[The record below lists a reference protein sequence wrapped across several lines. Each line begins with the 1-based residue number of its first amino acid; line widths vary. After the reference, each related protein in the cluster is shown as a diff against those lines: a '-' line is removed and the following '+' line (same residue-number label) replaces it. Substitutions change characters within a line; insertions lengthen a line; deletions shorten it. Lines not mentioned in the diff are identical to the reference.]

1 MPPVENE
8 ESASSGTATPEDN
21 GAASPA
27 PGDDAPN
34 AAGEDDSGAQ
44 ARPAGGGARGGGNRR
59 HNLFVFPADRPAAG
73 SPVDP
78 EATYAVVAWDLDTT
92 GRRLLDEICQIG
104 AFTKEGGPAKEEPPK
119 TKVEKE
125 EEESKKEEESSA
137 EDKSTEESKEAEE
150 AAAAAAEAAEEERR
164 KRDRDTGGRSFSQ
177 YVMPHKNP
185 NPGARRSFGI
195 RVVNIGRYRMLK
207 DMDTGKILKTKSE
220 VSALS
225 GFIAWLRQVRE
236 DAGKSK
242 VILACHEPNRKVLV
256 PLLLESLYK
265 YNLMEE
271 FKSVVAGFANGVHVV
286 GTFGDKEK
294 VMSNTIFVRF
304 AKVLSIPNSNL
315 QITSLSLRS
324 LCKTV
329 LSDTNPETNSASDR
343 CRVLVD
349 ILAALGGK
357 PEKKDGDDA
366 PKNEFLNCAGISGCA
381 VTVEAEEEDLGKLKG
396 MLGTQATLRPLFE
409 SQLRQ
414 KRSVRERAMA
424 LRKKVAESGVDYSQ
438 LNAIYAE
445 HLKAV
450 TPAVAE
456 DKEGGAKGEEEAS
469 SSEEKS
475 SGGESPSK
483 DGDAA
488 TTETEGEKEPAAE
501 SKEAESKDEEEVAKE
516 DEAAAEERKSE
527 AKAKLLEKVKGVSED
542 DVEELVRLMKLHFEA
557 AGDGSANSHGSAGG
571 AGGRDGHHH
580 HHHEGGGRGRGRG
593 RFYNSYHNHHE
604 DGGGRPHRGGGG
616 GYRGGDRGYYHNHH
630 GHQQAHDGS
639 GQYHER
645 RGPRRGGGGGFRR
658 GTPGRRGRGG
668 GGRFRGGG
676 RGAAGHAAREEAAA
690 ATAAAQ

>member
-1 MPPVENE
+1 M
-8 ESASSGTATPEDN
+8 
-21 GAASPA
+21 
-27 PGDDAPN
+27 
-34 AAGEDDSGAQ
+34 
-44 ARPAGGGARGGGNRR
+44 
-59 HNLFVFPADRPAAG
+59 F
-73 SPVDP
+73 
-78 EATYAVVAWDLDTT
+78 DL
-92 GRRLLDEICQIG
+92 Q
-104 AFTKEGGPAKEEPPK
+104 
-119 TKVEKE
+119 
-125 EEESKKEEESSA
+125 
-137 EDKSTEESKEAEE
+137 
-150 AAAAAAEAAEEERR
+150 
-164 KRDRDTGGRSFSQ
+164 
-177 YVMPHKNP
+177 
-185 NPGARRSFGI
+185 
-195 RVVNIGRYRMLK
+195 
-207 DMDTGKILKTKSE
+207 KI
-220 VSALS
+220 
-225 GFIAWLRQVRE
+225 
-236 DAGKSK
+236 
-242 VILACHEPNRKVLV
+242 
-256 PLLLESLYK
+256 
-265 YNLMEE
+265 
-271 FKSVVAGFANGVHVV
+271 
-286 GTFGDKEK
+286 
-294 VMSNTIFVRF
+294 
-304 AKVLSIPNSNL
+304 LSIPNSNL

-357 PEKKDGDDA
+357 PERKDGDDA

-469 SSEEKS
+469 SSEDKS

-488 TTETEGEKEPAAE
+488 TTETEGEKESAAE
-501 SKEAESKDEEEVAKE
+501 SKETESKNEEEVAKE

-571 AGGRDGHHH
+571 AGGRDGHH

-658 GTPGRRGRGG
+658 GTGGRRGRGG